1 MHVHVQYL
9 AKIPAR
15 CVEYIQCAKI
25 LRMRKIEVTRT
36 WYRVVS
42 RSSVYRDRAQA
53 HGCRSEKWPW
63 AIIDDYIVV
72 VGDGLQKVVEH
83 KPDLPNRLLRP
94 CHITEGSILDLPESL
109 ILYML

>member
-1 MHVHVQYL
+1 
-9 AKIPAR
+9 
-15 CVEYIQCAKI
+15 
-25 LRMRKIEVTRT
+25 MRKIEVTRT

-63 AIIDDYIVV
+63 AIVEDCIVV
-72 VGDGLQKVVEH
+72 VGDGLQKVVGP

-94 CHITEGSILDLPESL
+94 CNIMPGQSKCHQETIIVPGIGGTLQLGPPFTVDFGGVPFSVGR
-109 ILYML
+109 